1 MTNLHLDHVAQ
12 QRLGIILVP
21 YLCELL
27 AASLRNRLKCEK
39 VSSSRLAHCVAHNLP
54 QARDCAKHGRL
65 YQRDREDD
73 CYNLA
78 RSLCRVCP
86 AGPWSVQYQLHS
98 RREGPVSVYLPG
110 RRQHVA
116 DQHQRLLLLLPVS
129 AIQSRQTMFFPVFG
143 GSAQLR
149 TLCV

>member
-1 MTNLHLDHVAQ
+1 MTNLYLDHVAQ
-12 QRLGIILVP
+12 QRLRIILVP

-39 VSSSRLAHCVAHNLP
+39 VSSSRLAHNLP

-98 RREGPVSVYLPG
+98 RPEGPVSVYLPG

-116 DQHQRLLLLLPVS
+116 DQHQRLLLLPVS
-129 AIQSRQTMFFPVFG
+129 AIQLRQTMFLAVFD
-143 GSAQLR
+143 GSAQLPHALR
-149 TLCV
+149 VNL